1 LRFFI
6 EDAECN
12 SERQAQARIAEGW
25 TCLGLSYLKRFM
37 QNNTYTDT
45 KHYHQRNRRRHA
57 KVA

>member
-1 LRFFI
+1 MLNATVNAKLKPAALKR
-6 EDAECN
+6 
-12 SERQAQARIAEGW
+12 W
-25 TCLGLSYLKRFM
+25 TCFGLSYLKRFM